1 MMQIP
6 KPKVQRVF
14 LELQKVLYA
23 TTVNDKAVH
32 TTTKNGTP

>member
-1 MMQIP
+1 MQIP
-6 KPKVQRVF
+6 KPKVQWVF
-14 LELQKVLYA
+14 LELKEGTLLA